1 MATDIRINIG
11 FFSHPKTRKLRRA
24 LGDAGVV
31 ALIEFW
37 CYVAINRPK
46 GNLDG
51 LGEDDIEIAANWQG
65 TPGAFY
71 AQLFALR
78 WICTDDDGILHVHGW
93 EQHNPWAFSAPERI
107 GKAKQAAKAR
117 WDKRLGDSVAIPSD
131 ATSNAKP
138 MLLASSSITKPMLSD
153 ASSNAPSP
161 VPSPVPV
168 PLPVPVPSPIPSPI
182 PSPSPIERETLSD
195 ESLTHAHGRAH
206 EAGPRSTPEVPQ
218 KSEVFERWW
227 ALYPG
232 KGSKQAALKAWDK
245 ATKRAGMDAV
255 ILDATLD
262 QVKRHQELSLRGS
275 WVPLWR
281 HGSTWLNQSG
291 WEDDAL
297 PERIE
302 TRQGTRADANRHA
315 LAAWIGGTDDKD

>member
-1 MATDIRINIG
+1 MATDIRIHIG

-71 AQLFALR
+71 VQLFALR
-78 WICTDDDGILHVHGW
+78 WICTDDDGILHVHDW
-93 EQHNPWAFSAPERI
+93 EEHNPWVYAAPERSEKAKKAI
-107 GKAKQAAKAR
+107 NARWDKAKQAR
-117 WDKRLGDSVAIPSD
+117 GDAD
-131 ATSNAKP
+131 ASYAENTERILDVYSTYTER
-138 MLLASSSITKPMLSD
+138 ITKTDENDDLVIPLSSPLLSFPNL
-153 ASSNAPSP
+153 SSPNPTKP
-161 VPSPVPV
+161 
-168 PLPVPVPSPIPSPI
+168 
-182 PSPSPIERETLSD
+182 ETLSD
-195 ESLTHAHGRAH
+195 ESLTHAHGRAR
-206 EAGPRSTPEVPQ
+206 EADPRSTPEVHQ
-218 KSEVFERWW
+218 KSEVFEKWW

-262 QVKRHQELSLRGS
+262 QVKRHQELRLRGS
-275 WVPLWR
+275 WTPLWR

-291 WEDDAL
+291 WEDEPL

-315 LAAWIGGTDDKD
+315 LAAWIGGTDDQT